1 MKLVVAGTEK
11 EFDEGLSVEDLLR
24 LEKVEYPQY
33 VTVTINNA
41 FVQNRDRA
49 ETILHEGDKVEFLY
63 FMGGGC

>member
-11 EFDEGLSVEDLLR
+11 EFEEGISVEELLS
-24 LEKVEYPQY
+24 LEKVETPQY
-33 VTVTINNA
+33 VTVTINNV